1 MAPTRKYPS
10 GYLKRQR
17 KRKIEQL
24 TQSQKGAIDRFFLKE
39 KEPQSS
45 VDDLITEQQD
55 DNEQLANDLGND
67 EIDDDLDEKDN
78 HEDAPIVSGQPSEF
92 NPSNI
97 YDPQIWDSLDPKWI
111 DFLAE
116 KGPGRDLSIEKG
128 PKDQFNRRF
137 NAAFYTQYLSNGE
150 KHDRD
155 WLVYSNDVDKVF
167 CFCCKLFKKGP
178 LKGQLANDGYI
189 DWTYLNVRLKEHENS
204 FDHISNMTTWIDLRL
219 RLQKNETIDK
229 VVQDQ
234 IKKEKEHWRELLR
247 RLISIV
253 KYLAKYTLAFRGNND
268 KLYQENNGNFMGLV
282 QMMAESDPLIKNHL
296 QRFQN
301 NEIRYHYLSHTIQNE
316 LILLI
321 SCEIKA
327 AIIQKVKEAKY
338 FAVILDCTPDFSHQ
352 EQMTLIIR
360 CVDMNSTPVK
370 VEEYFLQY
378 LIVNNTSREGLFEE
392 LQNVLKVL
400 NLDIDDVRGQ
410 GYDNGSNM
418 KGRHQGV
425 QKRLLDINP
434 RAMYT
439 PCGCHS
445 LNLTLCDMANSC
457 GKAKDFFGT
466 VQRIYS
472 LFANST
478 KRWLILKE
486 NIKGLTLKSLS
497 TTRWES
503 RVASVKAIQ
512 SQPLQIKK
520 ALLQLAESDND
531 LVTRSAAKS
540 LATYDI
546 GNFEF
551 LLGMTI
557 WYDILADVNEV
568 SKDLQSKDMLIDVAI
583 EQVQG
588 LIAYFEKYRETGFAE
603 AMINAKKLAIEM
615 EIDPVFP
622 EKRQVRRKRHFDEN
636 EGESSQPTEQSA
648 EESFRVHYFLY
659 IIDQAIGSLK
669 RRFEEYQA
677 YDDIFGFLFTS
688 ERLNSMDN
696 NKLKDSCDRL
706 QNFLKKDELFDVDG
720 DALLVEL
727 KLLRERLPKEI
738 KTSIDILN
746 YLKRMRCFPTASVAY
761 RILLTIPITIASA

>member
-1 MAPTRKYPS
+1 
-10 GYLKRQR
+10 
-17 KRKIEQL
+17 
-24 TQSQKGAIDRFFLKE
+24 
-39 KEPQSS
+39 
-45 VDDLITEQQD
+45 
-55 DNEQLANDLGND
+55 
-67 EIDDDLDEKDN
+67 
-78 HEDAPIVSGQPSEF
+78 
-92 NPSNI
+92 
-97 YDPQIWDSLDPKWI
+97 
-111 DFLAE
+111 
-116 KGPGRDLSIEKG
+116 
-128 PKDQFNRRF
+128 
-137 NAAFYTQYLSNGE
+137 
-150 KHDRD
+150 
-155 WLVYSNDVDKVF
+155 
-167 CFCCKLFKKGP
+167 
-178 LKGQLANDGYI
+178 
-189 DWTYLNVRLKEHENS
+189 
-204 FDHISNMTTWIDLRL
+204 
-219 RLQKNETIDK
+219 
-229 VVQDQ
+229 
-234 IKKEKEHWRELLR
+234 
-247 RLISIV
+247 
-253 KYLAKYTLAFRGNND
+253 
-268 KLYQENNGNFMGLV
+268 
-282 QMMAESDPLIKNHL
+282 
-296 QRFQN
+296 
-301 NEIRYHYLSHTIQNE
+301 
-316 LILLI
+316 
-321 SCEIKA
+321 
-327 AIIQKVKEAKY
+327 
-338 FAVILDCTPDFSHQ
+338 
-352 EQMTLIIR
+352 
-360 CVDMNSTPVK
+360 
-370 VEEYFLQY
+370 
-378 LIVNNTSREGLFEE
+378 
-392 LQNVLKVL
+392 
-400 NLDIDDVRGQ
+400 
-410 GYDNGSNM
+410 
-418 KGRHQGV
+418 
-425 QKRLLDINP
+425 
-434 RAMYT
+434 
-439 PCGCHS
+439 
-445 LNLTLCDMANSC
+445 MANSC

-540 LATYDI
+540 LAAYDI

-557 WYDILADVNEV
+557 WYDILAAVNEV

-588 LIAYFEKYRETGFAE
+588 LIAYFEKYRETGFTE

-622 EKRQVRRKRHFDEN
+622 EQKSVKFVEKDILMRM
-636 EGESSQPTEQSA
+636 
-648 EESFRVHYFLY
+648 
-659 IIDQAIGSLK
+659 K

-761 RILLTIPITIASA
+761 RILLTIPITVASAERSFSKLKLLKSYLRSTMLQERLNGLALISIESDFLDKIDYEVLIDDFAAKNARRAIFK